1 MSPTTRA
8 RTARAA
14 RATPGKPR
22 PRTKLERIV
31 VQRRAPANST
41 EEELAAHERAI
52 ALGTE
57 VAPEWREF
65 VRHWFES
72 GGGAVSDAAR
82 GDWEVAL
89 PEPLQKRWRRQ
100 RVRLVF
106 DPLRATLPRGAW
118 FTAPGSTAGQKV
130 LAAAREEAVVA
141 HRTALARVPGAP
153 EDGIASV
160 CKVRGLTWGTPRLG
174 PVFYERRVAFHAV
187 VTLWGGLPAQE
198 SWVLLLG
205 PDRSLVE
212 WARAPELGELRAR
225 DGLYQIHDTL
235 APEECDALTVAA
247 RRHFDALLDERER
260 EWEAQIGRLRDDELQ
275 RLSAFFAARVEEEE
289 ERGRRRVSAGDVHE
303 MEDGDATSLKL
314 EWERRA
320 AEVRARWGLRTEVRW
335 WGIEEWSWP
344 VADLEQELKAGA
356 VHVRVTSRVDVARG
370 RPALPGC
377 PGCGAPAEMLVR
389 ARGAVACVRCAPA

>member
-1 MSPTTRA
+1 MSPVARRKGTRRKPA
-8 RTARAA
+8 GRIAA
-14 RATPGKPR
+14 PVVRVGAPS
-22 PRTKLERIV
+22 LE
-31 VQRRAPANST
+31 
-41 EEELAAHERAI
+41 
-52 ALGTE
+52 LGT
-57 VAPEWREF
+57 AISPEWREF
-65 VRHWFES
+65 VRGWLADE
-72 GGGAVSDAAR
+72 GCEISDAAR

-89 PEPLQKRWRRQ
+89 PASLQKRWRRQ

-130 LAAAREEAVVA
+130 LAAAREEPVIA
-141 HRTALARVPGAP
+141 HRTALARRPGAP

-160 CKVRGLTWGTPRLG
+160 CKVRGLTWGAPRLG

-187 VTLWGGLPAQE
+187 VTLWGGLPSQE
-198 SWVLLLG
+198 SWVLLLA

-235 APEECDALTVAA
+235 SPADCDAFATAA
-247 RRHFDALLDERER
+247 RGHFDALLDERER
-260 EWEAQIGRLRDDELQ
+260 EWERQVGRLRDDELR

-289 ERGRRRVSAGDVHE
+289 ERSRRRTPNAEVHDLEGGDT
-303 MEDGDATSLKL
+303 TSLKL

-320 AEVRARWGLRTEVRW
+320 AEVRSRWTLRTEVRL

-344 VADLEQELKAGA
+344 VAELEQELKAGA
-356 VHVRVTSRVDVARG
+356 VHVRLTSRVDVARA
-370 RPALPGC
+370 RPALPNC
-377 PGCGAPAEMLVR
+377 PNCGTPAEMLVR
-389 ARGAVACVRCAPA
+389 ARGGVVCVRCAPQ